1 MGALNFTTTLVGRG
15 PGVAVILSEEQ
26 VAAVGEGAKRF
37 PVAATVNGF
46 RYRTTVVA
54 MRGEFMFGLS
64 KEVRTQAGVE
74 AGQTV
79 TITLELDREE
89 RTVEVPPALA
99 HGLAG
104 DAEAAAVFAKLAY
117 THRKEYARWV
127 ADAKREETRER
138 RVAQALE
145 MIRAGKTRS

>member
-1 MGALNFTTTLVGRG
+1 
-15 PGVAVILSEEQ
+15 
-26 VAAVGEGAKRF
+26 
-37 PVAATVNGF
+37 
-46 RYRTTVVA
+46 

-64 KEVRTQAGVE
+64 REVRSQAGVE

-79 TITLELDREE
+79 TIALELDRDE

-99 HGLAG
+99 RGLAG

-127 ADAKREETRER
+127 TDAKREETRER
-138 RVAQALE
+138 RAAQALE